1 MSEQDLCVSPAG
13 RHDLD
18 AVASLLARAFA
29 EDVPMRAFFRGEGP
43 VAPERHVEVFRGMLL
58 EGPLASGTVDVVRDS
73 TGGIAAAAVWH
84 ARGASWHGVSG
95 LRRLADTLH
104 ALACYWR
111 GMGAGGLGHAM
122 MLQRAIDAYAPSAPY
137 WYLKVIGVDPDR
149 RGQGLGGLLLSHRLR
164 MADEDD
170 LPAYLESSSRRTGA
184 LYRRHGFVPVRSI
197 TPWAGGQPWAMWR
210 ERVSLRGDGVI
221 HLA

>member
-1 MSEQDLCVSPAG
+1 MSEQDLCVAPAG

-122 MLQRAIDAYAPSAPY
+122 MLQRAI
-137 WYLKVIGVDPDR
+137 R

>member
-1 MSEQDLCVSPAG
+1 MSEQDLCVAPAG

-170 LPAYLESSSRRTGA
+170 LPA
-184 LYRRHGFVPVRSI
+184 
-197 TPWAGGQPWAMWR
+197 
-210 ERVSLRGDGVI
+210 
-221 HLA
+221 